1 MKGELFLAWRY
12 LKPQSSTI
20 SLLTY
25 TSLLG
30 PILGVGILIV
40 VISVMNGIP
49 RELEKKLIDYNSHID
64 LSKEGTPLE
73 YSSVTDYIEN
83 NYNVK
88 TSPTTLCPV
97 LIQTEDGESEVQI
110 AKGIIPDKDASVSKL
125 KNILEVN
132 SDKDVYELSQSQVI
146 LSRSTADKL
155 KLSIGDKVSLHSPE
169 MYKSIQQTD
178 SQRSD
183 IFEIVNI
190 FSTGVA
196 DIDNN
201 SMIVHLE
208 TANRLMNLQISQ
220 AQQIE
225 VALTD
230 PYIAEEVADKMS
242 EDLKLSY
249 FYITPWQRM
258 HTIQFYYR
266 LINNQKALMMFVL
279 FFIVVGAALGVAA
292 CLFSMVI
299 QKTQEIGILKATGV
313 SPASIIF
320 IFVCQGGL
328 LGTLGS
334 CLGLAGGFFT
344 IIYRK
349 QVAELFGFWD
359 ATLYKLKEV
368 PAYYELSDIAIIF
381 IGSVLICT
389 LASAIPAIIAASVNP
404 VKALQSKG

>member
-1 MKGELFLAWRY
+1 
-12 LKPQSSTI
+12 
-20 SLLTY
+20 
-25 TSLLG
+25 
-30 PILGVGILIV
+30 
-40 VISVMNGIP
+40 
-49 RELEKKLIDYNSHID
+49 
-64 LSKEGTPLE
+64 
-73 YSSVTDYIEN
+73 
-83 NYNVK
+83 
-88 TSPTTLCPV
+88 
-97 LIQTEDGESEVQI
+97 
-110 AKGIIPDKDASVSKL
+110 
-125 KNILEVN
+125 
-132 SDKDVYELSQSQVI
+132 
-146 LSRSTADKL
+146 
-155 KLSIGDKVSLHSPE
+155 

-208 TANRLMNLQISQ
+208 TANRLIILQISQ

-249 FYITPWQRM
+249 FYITPGRGCTHPVLLQVNKQSKS
-258 HTIQFYYR
+258 INDVCSIFYR
-266 LINNQKALMMFVL
+266 SWSCTWCRSLP
-279 FFIVVGAALGVAA
+279 FFNGHPKDSGNRYFESHWSFPCIDYFYF
-292 CLFSMVI
+292 CM
-299 QKTQEIGILKATGV
+299 LK
-313 SPASIIF
+313 
-320 IFVCQGGL
+320 GGL